1 MSDNMRIWGAVQ
13 TTDPKFT
20 KKFTRSGGF
29 SGTATNATWL
39 AKRATETFGPMGIGW
54 GITILNESIFDGA
67 PMESGGCEK
76 VHRVHIKLWY
86 MLDGQRGEIEHF
98 GQTMLV
104 GKNKYGAFT
113 DEEAPKK
120 SLTDAMSKALSLL
133 GFAADVHL
141 GLYDDVKYVH
151 SLKDNPPE
159 PEQPKQAPAAFD
171 PAGPRV
177 AIASLPG
184 CTQADIDKA
193 AKLTDRASL
202 GALYK
207 EVAGRGT

>member
-1 MSDNMRIWGAVQ
+1 MADNMKIWAAVQ
-13 TTDPKFT
+13 QTDPKFT

-54 GITILNESIFDGA
+54 GITILNESVFDGA
-67 PMESGGCEK
+67 PMDQGGYEK
-76 VHRVHIKLWY
+76 LHRVHIKLWY
-86 MLDGQRGEIEHF
+86 VLDGKRGEIEHF

-141 GLYDDVKYVH
+141 GLYDDVKYVN
-151 SLKDNPPE
+151 SLKD
-159 PEQPKQAPAAFD
+159 EQRDLETSATAEFD
-171 PAGPRV
+171 PTSPRA
-177 AIASLPG
+177 AIAALPN
-184 CTQADIDKA
+184 CTPSDVTKA

-207 EVAGRGT
+207 EVASRGK